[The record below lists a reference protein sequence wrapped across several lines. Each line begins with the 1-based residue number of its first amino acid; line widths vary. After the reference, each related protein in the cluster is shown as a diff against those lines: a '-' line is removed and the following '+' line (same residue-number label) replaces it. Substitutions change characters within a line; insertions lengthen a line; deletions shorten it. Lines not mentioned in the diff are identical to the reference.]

1 MRRIRITLFVVSVLL
16 SICLCTTE
24 SHIVAAD
31 VLNPDMVPEAG
42 SWDKPAATI
51 GKTPKDV
58 WTGTTIEAA
67 VKGVPLKGEV
77 VTMVGEIV
85 DMSCYL
91 QLGKHGA
98 KHKDCAQKCASHGE
112 PIGLLTKAGDV
123 YILLPEEHHPRRD
136 VGTKLRE
143 TLIKYMASIVEVT
156 GTQTLVEGIKTIYVQ
171 GYVE

>member
-1 MRRIRITLFVVSVLL
+1 MSSFKISFIVVGILA
-16 SICLCTTE
+16 ICLCATNAR
-24 SHIVAAD
+24 IAAAD
-31 VLNPDMVPEAG
+31 VLNPDMAPEAG
-42 SWDKPAATI
+42 TWDKPAAKI
-51 GKTPKDV
+51 GKTPAEV

-67 VKGVPLKGEV
+67 VKGVPLKGEA
-77 VTMVGEIV
+77 VTVVGEIV

-98 KHKDCAQKCASHGE
+98 KHKDCAQKCATHGE
-112 PIGLLTKAGDV
+112 PIGLLTKNGDV
-123 YILLPEEHHPRRD
+123 YILIPEEHHPRRD

-156 GTQTLVEGIKTIYVQ
+156 GTSTLVEGIKTIYVQ

>member
-1 MRRIRITLFVVSVLL
+1 MGSFRFTFVVVGILA
-16 SICLCTTE
+16 ICLWTTNAR
-24 SHIVAAD
+24 IAVAH
-31 VLNPDMVPEAG
+31 VLNPDMAPEAG
-42 SWDKPAATI
+42 TWDKPAAKI
-51 GKTPKDV
+51 GKVPTEV

-67 VKGVPLKGEV
+67 VKGVPLKGEA
-77 VTMVGEIV
+77 VTIAGEII

-112 PIGLLTKAGDV
+112 PIGLLTKDGDV
-123 YILLPEEHHPRRD
+123 YILIPEEHHPRRD

-143 TLIKYMASIVEVT
+143 TLIKYMANIVEVN
-156 GTQTLVEGIKTIYVQ
+156 GTSTAVEGLKTIYVQ